1 MKKSIVT
8 LLATVTLAGV
18 AAPAATV
25 FAKDTALHAAD
36 AVRRMTDYANAVA
49 ALETQKGVVATVQG
63 NLDTAKAELA
73 TAQNKAERAFKFV
86 EANKDYTV
94 AEKDAAA
101 KAAGYADFN
110 AAVAALDALN
120 NDVATKQAAV
130 TNLTLQLETETG
142 KLPAL
147 ESEVARTVA
156 ILTPEEKAQ
165 ADKGEVPAPAPEE
178 KKEEAPKAE
187 TKSEEKKAEPAKA
200 VKAAATKTASKA
212 LPKTSAAK

>member
-18 AAPAATV
+18 AAPVVVNANNLGTTYNNA
-25 FAKDTALHAAD
+25 
-36 AVRRMTDYANAVA
+36 RQRITDYLAAVQALNA
-49 ALETQKGVVATVQG
+49 QKGVVAGIETNIKALEAQLASEQVAFDAARAVVVAFK
-63 NLDTAKAELA
+63 NATTAEQQEALKKQYGKTYDEALA
-73 TAQNKAERAFKFV
+73 TEEAANKAVQTTTAAIAEEKAKLNT
-86 EANKDYTV
+86 EA
-94 AEKDAAA
+94 
-101 KAAGYADFN
+101 
-110 AAVAALDALN
+110 
-120 NDVATKQAAV
+120 
-130 TNLTLQLETETG
+130 G

-147 ESEVARTVA
+147 ESEVARTESL
-156 ILTPEEKAQ
+156 LTPEEKAK
-165 ADKGEVPAPAPEE
+165 ADKGEVPAPEE